1 MSGELALS
9 TGLLSGI
16 DSNQLVQALTSR
28 QEIPI
33 KNQEK
38 KTHELK
44 IQKEELQSINSAL
57 FAVEDSL
64 LQLSLN
70 STFNLKTADY
80 TTENIV
86 LASPTTEAEEGS
98 YDINVT
104 QLAKAHQ
111 IAGTKQDDAAAPIN
125 SEEATININGISLIV
140 DANSTLNDI
149 RDGLNALK
157 DQTNVEASVID
168 GTLIL
173 TGTETGA
180 DSNIVAEDTDGSL
193 LSQLGFFVS
202 NDSSDIQPGDEVGE
216 LFTSGEITDFSA
228 SAGTI
233 NVNGIDVVL
242 AGGEDLDAVATAINN
257 ALPGTFNAFVR
268 DNKLNIAAEGAS
280 VALTDTVGNNA
291 ALLSGAE
298 LQTSQTFV
306 ENTYTATTEQVG
318 LSGGSLWADSYG
330 GFFGGRNYISLDDTP
345 NATLNANFDE
355 DDTIEINGTRY
366 KFTSDSPQDPGGAF
380 GTIAYLKN
388 IDGTAIGSDLE
399 ASLDDP
405 LAYTITDAYLDL
417 NGKTLTINGTDV
429 NFSVD
434 HNAQE
439 VADIINAAGISGVGA
454 AINSNNQL
462 ELSSS
467 APITLAGTATTEINF
482 TGSTTTS
489 STSDYY
495 NSEDTTISVN
505 GENINI
511 QSYSTL
517 EDIRDAINGA
527 SGTTGVSAIINS
539 GQLDFTYDDTLFIN
553 DVGGDLA
560 ERLGIE
566 TQAAT
571 VLQEAQDA
579 SFTVNGLTVT
589 RSTNSFDDVIDQ
601 VNLELQ
607 DTGSTTIDIGY
618 DTDNARTKIEDF
630 VEKFNS
636 AIELTYNKLNAEK
649 DYALKGLNKQELEEL
664 SPEEIEDREDAL
676 RGQALVGDSLVG
688 RIYRSLRGISF
699 ERLTTDGSFSTLAD
713 LGISTG
719 KIGSNKDETKVGKLK
734 IVDEEKFLSALRN
747 NMESVRKLFAQED
760 PEEVR
765 GSTGL
770 AERFKGDIQ
779 EYTAYNGLLTR
790 KAGRADSSI
799 FSSIDIQIAN
809 IESDILFK
817 NRSLI
822 KYQESLL
829 SQFTNME
836 TALAD
841 LQEQSS
847 ALVQA
852 SGGA

>member
-111 IAGTKQDDAAAPIN
+111 IAGTRVDEPNNPVND
-125 SEEATININGISLIV
+125 EEATISVNGVSLIIE
-140 DANSTLNDI
+140 ANSSLNDI
-149 RDGLNALK
+149 KEGLNSLK
-157 DQTNVEASVID
+157 DQTSVEASIINN
-168 GTLIL
+168 TLIL

-180 DSNIVAEDTDGSL
+180 SNEIQISDTEGEL
-193 LSQLGFFVS
+193 LSELGFFASNDVS
-202 NDSSDIQPGDEVGE
+202 NIQAGDEEGE
-216 LFTSGEITDFSA
+216 LFTSGTLEGFTA
-228 SAGTI
+228 TAGTI
-233 NVNGIDVVL
+233 NVNGIDVAL
-242 AGGEDLDAVATAINN
+242 AGGETLSQLATAISG
-257 ALPGTFNAFVR
+257 ATPDTINAFVV
-268 DNKLNIAAEGAS
+268 DNQLKIAVEGGTLS
-280 VALTDTVGNNA
+280 LSDVTGNNA
-291 ALLSGAE
+291 ALVQSTE
-298 LQTSQTFV
+298 KQTSQAFTETVYNYTLEQTAATF
-306 ENTYTATTEQVG
+306 
-318 LSGGSLWADSYG
+318 GGIWANRYG
-330 GFFGGRNYISLDDTP
+330 GFESAYNFLITDDQKFGNGHLEFDTDDTLEIAGVRHKVQQP
-345 NATLNANFDE
+345 AIAGSSRGTYTYIKDFD
-355 DDTIEINGTRY
+355 G
-366 KFTSDSPQDPGGAF
+366 SPPA
-380 GTIAYLKN
+380 
-388 IDGTAIGSDLE
+388 
-399 ASLDDP
+399 ASLESTLDQP
-405 LAYTITDAYLDL
+405 LAYTVTKSYLDL
-417 NGKTLTINGTDV
+417 DGKRLTINGFDIDFT
-429 NFSVD
+429 VD
-434 HNAQE
+434 HNATE
-439 VADIINAAGISGVGA
+439 AAEIINGSGLSGVTA
-454 AINSNNQL
+454 NITDDNRL
-462 ELSSS
+462 ELVSDS
-467 APITLAGTATTEINF
+467 PISVSGTATGALSFN
-482 TGSTTTS
+482 GSTASSSSENFYTS
-489 STSDYY
+489 AV
-495 NSEDTTISVN
+495 ETISVN
-505 GENINI
+505 GTDISINA
-511 QSYSTL
+511 YATL
-517 EDIRDAINGA
+517 SDIRQAINGQA
-527 SGTTGVSAIINS
+527 GTTGVTVVENG
-539 GQLDFTYDDTLFIN
+539 GQLEFSTSGPLFIN
-553 DVGGDLA
+553 DVNGDLA
-560 ERLGIE
+560 ETLGIE
-566 TQAAT
+566 TQAANL
-571 VLQEAQDA
+571 LQQAQDA
-579 SFTVNGLTVT
+579 EFTVNGLTVT
-589 RSTNSFDDVIDQ
+589 RSSNSFDDVIDQ

-676 RGQALVGDSLVG
+676 RGQALVGDSLVS

-760 PEEVR
+760 PAEVR